1 MNKEVKVA
9 LFNKNTPKS
18 KVLKSI
24 GDIVLDNI
32 CISCETDEDLS
43 TGDYFLD
50 AVFIVDDEGIWKGIE
65 EEAILKVKLDY
76 GYEIFDIVKATKN
89 TRDITV
95 FARQHTIEK
104 QLSIRLEDVR
114 PENQNGYSALQW
126 MLENSNEYKEDKH
139 YARELEFSSDIET
152 ISTAYY
158 QGMRLYEGLF
168 DCDQSFID
176 RWGGEIQRRGYRTTI
191 NKKIGQDRGFQV
203 RHAKNMSGFESET
216 SIDSV
221 YTRIKPK
228 AYNGYTIDGY
238 VQSSNIDKYATVR
251 TITIKYEDVKLQEDC
266 EEGEVG
272 YETLEELQAELIR
285 RAELEFTENHID
297 EIQGTYTVSFEDL
310 SKTEEYKNYTI
321 LERCY
326 LGDTVNVFIDKL
338 DVNISVR
345 AIRKKYN
352 VMTQKVISIELSNL
366 DLSEFKPKSFAEV
379 VKEINKLPESFQNV
393 LQQAREEATD
403 LINAGING
411 FVVANKNEILIMDTA
426 DKNTATKVWRWNV
439 NGLGF
444 SSTGYYGEYNTALTM
459 DGKLVL
465 NELTCE
471 GINAMLINAGMLK
484 SLNDKTW
491 INMEDGSF
499 NFADALKLVDGKL
512 VFSHTNGSEGI
523 TIDKGG
529 FKVTTYSKTNGMEEV
544 AKLIATSFPKDRN
557 QNGLSICTTG
567 YGDYIQIGYERENGA
582 IRAAM
587 FFVPVSIPSTAGL
600 PYTDAGIYIKDKTFV
615 ENLINFKYG
624 LYLKSNG
631 TKDHVIYNDS
641 SNNYLNIFGDNGIN
655 LGFFNGDTPT
665 NRLILHE
672 APPSGTGDLIESY
685 GNWNFKGY
693 TLHNLTLANYKLAN
707 TYANLETKSI
717 AEVSALETN
726 STDNIRYVYK
736 DITSKDNRIVLNI
749 PSEYQGR
756 DYDVVGVAKLG
767 FGDYRISSKEEN
779 RFIIETDRE
788 MTMNIEISIN

>member
-9 LFNKNTPKS
+9 LFDKNTPKS

-50 AVFIVDDEGIWKGIE
+50 AVFIVDDEGIWKSIE

-76 GYEIFDIVKATKN
+76 GYEIFDIVKVTEN

-176 RWGGEIQRRGYRTTI
+176 RWGGEILRRGYKTTI
-191 NKKIGQDRGFQV
+191 NKRIGQDRGFQV

-221 YTRIKPK
+221 YTRIKPV

-251 TITIKYEDVKLQEDC
+251 TVTIKYEDVKLQEDC
-266 EEGEVG
+266 EEDEVG
-272 YETLEELQAELIR
+272 YATLEELQAELIR
-285 RAELEFTENHID
+285 RAKLEFTENHID

-379 VKEINKLPESFQNV
+379 VKEINKLPEDFQNI

-471 GINAMLINAGMLK
+471 GINAMLINAGILK
-484 SLNDKTW
+484 SLNGESW
-491 INMEDGSF
+491 INLDSGEAQLTGS
-499 NFADALKLVDGKL
+499 LITK
-512 VFSHTNGSEGI
+512 NGNQYVKVSSGGI
-523 TIDKGG
+523 TFQDDHKEEQLLRIANSYYASNRDI
-529 FKVTTYSKTNGMEEV
+529 NGV
-544 AKLIATSFPKDRN
+544 NFNS
-557 QNGLSICTTG
+557 GL
-567 YGDYIQIGYERENGA
+567 YGDYMRFAN
-582 IRAAM
+582 
-587 FFVPVSIPSTAGL
+587 VPVEDLTQGWDSSDIKE
-600 PYTDAGIYIKDKTFV
+600 YIFFDLCSNDFT
-615 ENLINFKYG
+615 INTSQYYKG
-624 LYLKSNG
+624 MNIRCPMHIRNTINIKSN
-631 TKDHVIYNDS
+631 DESAPHQIY
-641 SNNYLNIFGDNGIN
+641 SNTNSFLTMIGDNGIV
-655 LGFFNGDTPT
+655 LGYRQGLN
-665 NRLILHE
+665 NKARLKLAE
-672 APPSGTGDLIESY
+672 AEDSSGCVNNSY
-685 GNWNFKGY
+685 GNWNFNGY
-693 TLHNLTLANYKLAN
+693 TVKNTNIVN
-707 TYANLETKSI
+707 TYANLETRTL
-717 AEVSALETN
+717 AEVSTLETN
-726 STDNIRYVYK
+726 STDNIRYIYK
-736 DITSKDNRIVLNI
+736 NIASKDNRIVLNI
-749 PSEYQGR
+749 PNEYLGR
-756 DYDVVGVAKLG
+756 DYDIVGVAKFG

-788 MTMNIEISIN
+788 MTMNIEISIE

>member
-1 MNKEVKVA
+1 MSKEVKVA
-9 LFNKNTPKS
+9 LFDKNTPKS

-50 AVFIVDDEGIWKGIE
+50 AVFIVDDEGIWKSIE

-76 GYEIFDIVKATKN
+76 GYEIFDIVKVTEN

-126 MLENSNEYKEDKH
+126 MLENSNEYKEGRH
-139 YARELEFSSDIET
+139 YAGELEFSSDIET
-152 ISTAYY
+152 INTAYY
-158 QGMRLYEGLF
+158 QEMNLYKALF
-168 DCDQSFID
+168 DCDQSFIN

-203 RHAKNMSGFESET
+203 RHAKNMTGFESET

-228 AYNGYTIDGY
+228 AYNGHTIDGY
-238 VQSSNIDKYATVR
+238 VQSSNINKYATVR
-251 TITIKYEDVKLQEDC
+251 TVTIKYEDVKLQEDC
-266 EEGEVG
+266 EEDEVG
-272 YETLEELQAELIR
+272 YATLEELQAELIR
-285 RAELEFTENHID
+285 RSELEFTENHID

-310 SKTEEYKNYTI
+310 SKTEEYKNYVI

-352 VMTQKVISIELSNL
+352 VMTQKVISIDLSNL

-379 VKEINKLPESFQNV
+379 VKEINKLPEDFQNI

-411 FVVANKNEILIMDTA
+411 FVVVNKNEILIMDTA

-471 GINAMLINAGMLK
+471 GINAMLINAGILK
-484 SLNDKTW
+484 SLNGESW
-491 INMEDGSF
+491 INLDSGEAQLTGTVKSQNGDQFVSMDSGGINFQDWRRKEQMLRMGISYFDANRDLNGI
-499 NFADALKLVDGKL
+499 NFAMPTYSDFIR
-512 VFSHTNGSEGI
+512 FSHIAKEDLTNGWTSEDKQYNFFDCWSSDQ
-523 TIDKGG
+523 TIDGNSYKRGINM
-529 FKVTTYSKTNGMEEV
+529 YAPLWMNNNIN
-544 AKLIATSFPKDRN
+544 IAS
-557 QNGLSICTTG
+557 
-567 YGDYIQIGYERENGA
+567 
-582 IRAAM
+582 
-587 FFVPVSIPSTAGL
+587 
-600 PYTDAGIYIKDKTFV
+600 
-615 ENLINFKYG
+615 
-624 LYLKSNG
+624 
-631 TKDHVIYNDS
+631 NDS
-641 SNNYLNIFGDNGIN
+641 SSPHNIYNTTEGKLLICGDNGVIIGYRNGTQNLIRLYIN
-655 LGFFNGDTPT
+655 ESDDS
-665 NRLILHE
+665 
-672 APPSGTGDLIESY
+672 SGCAINAY
-685 GNWNFKGY
+685 GNWNFNGGAIK
-693 TLHNLTLANYKLAN
+693 NANIVN
-707 TYANLETKSI
+707 TYANTETRTV
-717 AEVSALETN
+717 AEVSTLETN

-736 DITSKDNRIVLNI
+736 NITSKDNRIVLNI
-749 PSEYQGR
+749 PNEYQGR
-756 DYDVVGVAKLG
+756 EYDIVGVAKFE

-788 MTMNIEISIN
+788 MMMNIEISIN

>member
-1 MNKEVKVA
+1 MSKEVKVA
-9 LFNKNTPKS
+9 LFDKNTPKN
-18 KVLKSI
+18 KILKSI
-24 GDIVLDNI
+24 GDVVLDNI

-50 AVFIVDDEGIWKGIE
+50 AVFIVDDEGIWKSIE

-352 VMTQKVISIELSNL
+352 VMTQKVILL
-366 DLSEFKPKSFAEV
+366 LRFGD
-379 VKEINKLPESFQNV
+379 
-393 LQQAREEATD
+393 
-403 LINAGING
+403 
-411 FVVANKNEILIMDTA
+411 
-426 DKNTATKVWRWNV
+426 
-439 NGLGF
+439 
-444 SSTGYYGEYNTALTM
+444 
-459 DGKLVL
+459 
-465 NELTCE
+465 
-471 GINAMLINAGMLK
+471 GML
-484 SLNDKTW
+484 
-491 INMEDGSF
+491 M
-499 NFADALKLVDGKL
+499 V
-512 VFSHTNGSEGI
+512 
-523 TIDKGG
+523 
-529 FKVTTYSKTNGMEEV
+529 
-544 AKLIATSFPKDRN
+544 
-557 QNGLSICTTG
+557 
-567 YGDYIQIGYERENGA
+567 
-582 IRAAM
+582 
-587 FFVPVSIPSTAGL
+587 
-600 PYTDAGIYIKDKTFV
+600 
-615 ENLINFKYG
+615 
-624 LYLKSNG
+624 
-631 TKDHVIYNDS
+631 
-641 SNNYLNIFGDNGIN
+641 
-655 LGFFNGDTPT
+655 
-665 NRLILHE
+665 
-672 APPSGTGDLIESY
+672 
-685 GNWNFKGY
+685 
-693 TLHNLTLANYKLAN
+693 
-707 TYANLETKSI
+707 
-717 AEVSALETN
+717 
-726 STDNIRYVYK
+726 
-736 DITSKDNRIVLNI
+736 
-749 PSEYQGR
+749 
-756 DYDVVGVAKLG
+756 
-767 FGDYRISSKEEN
+767 
-779 RFIIETDRE
+779 
-788 MTMNIEISIN
+788 

>member
-1 MNKEVKVA
+1 MSKEVKVA
-9 LFNKNTPKS
+9 LFDKNTPKN
-18 KVLKSI
+18 KILKSI

-50 AVFIVDDEGIWKGIE
+50 AVFIVDDEGIWKSIE

-76 GYEIFDIVKATKN
+76 GYEIFDIVKVTEN

-114 PENQNGYSALQW
+114 PEGNNGYSALQW
-126 MLENSNEYKEDKH
+126 MLENSNEYKEGRH
-139 YARELEFSSDIET
+139 YAGELEFSSDIET
-152 ISTAYY
+152 INTAYY
-158 QGMRLYEGLF
+158 QEMNLYKALF
-168 DCDQSFID
+168 DCDQSFIN

-203 RHAKNMSGFESET
+203 RHAKNMSGFESEI

-228 AYNGYTIDGY
+228 AYNGHTIDGY
-238 VQSSNIDKYATVR
+238 VQSSNINKYATVR
-251 TITIKYEDVKLQEDC
+251 TVTIKYEDVKLQEDC
-266 EEGEVG
+266 EEDEVG
-272 YETLEELQAELIR
+272 YATLEELQAELIR
-285 RAELEFTENHID
+285 RSELEFTENHID

-310 SKTEEYKNYTI
+310 SKTEEYKNYVI

-352 VMTQKVISIELSNL
+352 VMTQKVISIDLSNL

-379 VKEINKLPESFQNV
+379 VKEINKLPEDFQNI

-411 FVVANKNEILIMDTA
+411 FVVVNKNEILIMDTA

-471 GINAMLINAGMLK
+471 GINAMLINAGILK
-484 SLNDKTW
+484 SLNGESW
-491 INMEDGSF
+491 INLDSGEAQLTGTIKSQKGEQF
-499 NFADALKLVDGKL
+499 VSVDAG
-512 VFSHTNGSEGI
+512 GI
-523 TIDKGG
+523 TFQDNHKSEQLLRVASSYYGSNRDI
-529 FKVTTYSKTNGMEEV
+529 NGV
-544 AKLIATSFPKDRN
+544 NFSSAKF
-557 QNGLSICTTG
+557 
-567 YGDYIQIGYERENGA
+567 GDYIRFSN
-582 IRAAM
+582 
-587 FFVPVSIPSTAGL
+587 IPSEDLTTDWANPDNKEYTFFDLCSSDFTINTA
-600 PYTDAGIYIKDKTFV
+600 PYYKGMVVRCPMHIRDMM
-615 ENLINFKYG
+615 NLR
-624 LYLKSNG
+624 SN
-631 TKDHVIYNDS
+631 DNSVPHQIYNNTNS
-641 SNNYLNIFGDNGIN
+641 FLTIIGDNGLV
-655 LGFFNGDTPT
+655 LGYRQGLN
-665 NRLILHE
+665 NKVRLKLAE
-672 APPSGTGDLIESY
+672 AEDSSGCVNNSY
-685 GNWNFKGY
+685 GNWNFNGY
-693 TLHNLTLANYKLAN
+693 TVKNANIVN
-707 TYANLETKSI
+707 TYANLETRTV
-717 AEVSALETN
+717 AEFITLETN
-726 STDNIRYVYK
+726 STDNIRYIYK
-736 DITSKDNRIVLNI
+736 NITSKDNRIVLNI

-756 DYDVVGVAKLG
+756 SYTIVGIAKKG
-767 FGDYRISSKEEN
+767 FGDYAITEESQN

>member
-9 LFNKNTPKS
+9 LFDKNTPKS

-50 AVFIVDDEGIWKGIE
+50 AVFIVDDEGIWKSIE

-76 GYEIFDIVKATKN
+76 GYEIFDIVKATKS

-104 QLSIRLEDVR
+104 QLSTNLKDVR
-114 PENQNGYSALQW
+114 PEGNNGYSALQW
-126 MLENSNEYKEDKH
+126 MLENSNEYKEGRN

-152 ISTAYY
+152 INTAYY
-158 QGMRLYEGLF
+158 QEMNLYKALF
-168 DCDQSFID
+168 DCDQSFIN

-251 TITIKYEDVKLQEDC
+251 TVTIKYEDVKLQEDC
-266 EEGEVG
+266 EEDEVG
-272 YETLEELQAELIR
+272 YATLEELQAELIR

-352 VMTQKVISIELSNL
+352 VMTQKVISIDLSNL

-379 VKEINKLPESFQNV
+379 VKEINKLPERFQNV

-471 GINAMLINAGMLK
+471 GINAMLINAGILK
-484 SLNDKTW
+484 SLNGESW
-491 INMEDGSF
+491 INLDSGDVQITGELRSKSVSQWVGLNAGGLTFQDWNKEEQMLRVGIAYFDSNRDINGVEFAMPQYSDFVRFSHIAKPNLNDGWTSEDLF
-499 NFADALKLVDGKL
+499 YNFFELWSSQQIVNGVVKKKGMTINSPLWINNNINIASNDSNSPHNIYNTTEGKL
-512 VFSHTNGSEGI
+512 
-523 TIDKGG
+523 
-529 FKVTTYSKTNGMEEV
+529 
-544 AKLIATSFPKDRN
+544 LI
-557 QNGLSICTTG
+557 C
-567 YGDYIQIGYERENGA
+567 
-582 IRAAM
+582 
-587 FFVPVSIPSTAGL
+587 
-600 PYTDAGIYIKDKTFV
+600 
-615 ENLINFKYG
+615 
-624 LYLKSNG
+624 
-631 TKDHVIYNDS
+631 
-641 SNNYLNIFGDNGIN
+641 GDNGVIIGYRNGTQNLIRLYIN
-655 LGFFNGDTPT
+655 ETDDSNGCAI
-665 NRLILHE
+665 N
-672 APPSGTGDLIESY
+672 AY
-685 GNWNFKGY
+685 GNWNFNGGAIK
-693 TLHNLTLANYKLAN
+693 NANIVN
-707 TYANLETKSI
+707 TYANTKTKSI

-726 STDNIRYVYK
+726 SSDNIRYVYK
-736 DITSKDNRIVLNI
+736 NITSKDNRIVLNI
-749 PSEYQGR
+749 PNEYVGR
-756 DYDVVGVAKLG
+756 EYTIVGVAKKS
-767 FGDYRISSKEEN
+767 FGDYAIREESEN

-788 MTMNIEISIN
+788 MILNIEISIN

>member
-1 MNKEVKVA
+1 MSKEVKVA
-9 LFNKNTPKS
+9 LFDKNTPKN
-18 KVLKSI
+18 KILKSI

-50 AVFIVDDEGIWKGIE
+50 AVFIVDDEGIWKSIE

-76 GYEIFDIVKATKN
+76 GYEIFDIVKVTEN

-126 MLENSNEYKEDKH
+126 MLENSNEYKEGRH
-139 YARELEFSSDIET
+139 YAGELEFSSDIET
-152 ISTAYY
+152 INTAYY
-158 QGMRLYEGLF
+158 QEMNLYKALF
-168 DCDQSFID
+168 DCDQSFIN

-203 RHAKNMSGFESET
+203 RHAKNMSGFESEI

-228 AYNGYTIDGY
+228 AYNGHTIDGY
-238 VQSSNIDKYATVR
+238 VQSSNINKYATVR
-251 TITIKYEDVKLQEDC
+251 TVTIKYEDVKLQEDC
-266 EEGEVG
+266 EEDEVG
-272 YETLEELQAELIR
+272 YATLEELQAELIR
-285 RAELEFTENHID
+285 RSELEFTENHID

-310 SKTEEYKNYTI
+310 SKTEEYKNYVI

-352 VMTQKVISIELSNL
+352 VMTQKVISIDLSNL

-379 VKEINKLPESFQNV
+379 VKEINKLPEDFQNI

-411 FVVANKNEILIMDTA
+411 FVVVNKNEILIMDTA

-471 GINAMLINAGMLK
+471 GINAMLINAGILK
-484 SLNDKTW
+484 SLNGESW
-491 INMEDGSF
+491 INLDSG
-499 NFADALKLVDGKL
+499 DAQLTGTIKSQKGEQFVSVDAG
-512 VFSHTNGSEGI
+512 GI
-523 TIDKGG
+523 TFQDNHKSEQLLRVASSYYGSNRDI
-529 FKVTTYSKTNGMEEV
+529 NGV
-544 AKLIATSFPKDRN
+544 NFSSAKF
-557 QNGLSICTTG
+557 
-567 YGDYIQIGYERENGA
+567 GDYIRFSN
-582 IRAAM
+582 
-587 FFVPVSIPSTAGL
+587 IPSEDLTTDWANPDNKEYTFFDLCSSDFTINTA
-600 PYTDAGIYIKDKTFV
+600 PYYKGMVVRCPMHIRDMM
-615 ENLINFKYG
+615 NLR
-624 LYLKSNG
+624 SN
-631 TKDHVIYNDS
+631 DNSVPHQIYNNTNS
-641 SNNYLNIFGDNGIN
+641 FLTIIGDNGLV
-655 LGFFNGDTPT
+655 LGYRQGLN
-665 NRLILHE
+665 NKVRLKLAE
-672 APPSGTGDLIESY
+672 AEDSSGCVNNSY
-685 GNWNFKGY
+685 GNWNFNGY
-693 TLHNLTLANYKLAN
+693 TVKNANIVN
-707 TYANLETKSI
+707 TYANLETRTL
-717 AEVSALETN
+717 AEVSTLETN
-726 STDNIRYVYK
+726 SSDNIRYIYK
-736 DITSKDNRIVLNI
+736 NITSKDNRIVLNI
-749 PSEYQGR
+749 PNEYLGR
-756 DYDVVGVAKLG
+756 DYDIVGVAKFG

>member
-1 MNKEVKVA
+1 MSKEVKVA
-9 LFNKNTPKS
+9 LFDKNTPKN
-18 KVLKSI
+18 KILKSI

-50 AVFIVDDEGIWKGIE
+50 AVFIVDDEGIWKSIE

-76 GYEIFDIVKATKN
+76 GYEIFDIVKVTEN

-114 PENQNGYSALQW
+114 PEGNNGYSALQW
-126 MLENSNEYKEDKH
+126 MLENSNEYKEGRN

-152 ISTAYY
+152 INTAYY
-158 QGMRLYEGLF
+158 QEMNLYKALF
-168 DCDQSFID
+168 DCDQSFIN

-203 RHAKNMSGFESET
+203 RHAKNMSGFESEI

-228 AYNGYTIDGY
+228 AYNGHTIDGY
-238 VQSSNIDKYATVR
+238 VQSSNINKYATVR
-251 TITIKYEDVKLQEDC
+251 TVTIKYEDVKLQEDC
-266 EEGEVG
+266 EEDEVG
-272 YETLEELQAELIR
+272 YATLEELQAELIR

-310 SKTEEYKNYTI
+310 SKTEEYKNYVI

-352 VMTQKVISIELSNL
+352 VMTQKVISIDLSNL

-379 VKEINKLPESFQNV
+379 VKEINKLPEDFQNI

-411 FVVANKNEILIMDTA
+411 FVVVNKNEILIMDTA

-471 GINAMLINAGMLK
+471 GINAMLINAGILK
-484 SLNDKTW
+484 SLNGESW
-491 INMEDGSF
+491 INLDSG
-499 NFADALKLVDGKL
+499 DAQLTGTIKSQKGEQFVSVDAG
-512 VFSHTNGSEGI
+512 GI
-523 TIDKGG
+523 TFQDNHKSEQLLRVASSYYGSNRDI
-529 FKVTTYSKTNGMEEV
+529 NGV
-544 AKLIATSFPKDRN
+544 NFSSAKF
-557 QNGLSICTTG
+557 
-567 YGDYIQIGYERENGA
+567 GDYIRFSN
-582 IRAAM
+582 
-587 FFVPVSIPSTAGL
+587 IPSEDLTTDWANPDNKEYTFFDLCSSDFTINTA
-600 PYTDAGIYIKDKTFV
+600 PYYKGMVVRCPMHIRDMM
-615 ENLINFKYG
+615 NLR
-624 LYLKSNG
+624 SN
-631 TKDHVIYNDS
+631 DNSVPHQIYNNTNS
-641 SNNYLNIFGDNGIN
+641 FLTIIGDNGLV
-655 LGFFNGDTPT
+655 LGYRQGLN
-665 NRLILHE
+665 NKVRLKLAE
-672 APPSGTGDLIESY
+672 AEDSSGCVNNSY
-685 GNWNFKGY
+685 GNWNFNGY
-693 TLHNLTLANYKLAN
+693 TVKNANIVN
-707 TYANLETKSI
+707 TYANTETRTV
-717 AEVSALETN
+717 AEVSTLETN

-736 DITSKDNRIVLNI
+736 NITSKDNRIVLNI
-749 PSEYQGR
+749 PNEYQGR
-756 DYDVVGVAKLG
+756 EYDIVGVAKFE

-788 MTMNIEISIN
+788 MTMNIEISIE

>member
-1 MNKEVKVA
+1 MSKEVKVA
-9 LFNKNTPKS
+9 LFDKNTPKN
-18 KVLKSI
+18 KILKSI

-50 AVFIVDDEGIWKGIE
+50 AVFIVDDEGIWKSIE

-76 GYEIFDIVKATKN
+76 GYEIFDIVKVTEN

-126 MLENSNEYKEDKH
+126 MLENSNEYKEGRH
-139 YARELEFSSDIET
+139 YAGELEFSSDIET
-152 ISTAYY
+152 INTAYY
-158 QGMRLYEGLF
+158 QEMNLYKALF
-168 DCDQSFID
+168 DCDQSFIN

-203 RHAKNMSGFESET
+203 RHAKNMSGFESEI

-221 YTRIKPK
+221 YTRIKPRS
-228 AYNGYTIDGY
+228 YNGYTIDGY
-238 VQSSNIDKYATVR
+238 VQSSNINKYATVR
-251 TITIKYEDVKLQEDC
+251 TVTIKYEDVKLQEDC
-266 EEGEVG
+266 EEDEVG
-272 YETLEELQAELIR
+272 YATLEELQAELIR
-285 RAELEFTENHID
+285 RSELEFTENHID

-310 SKTEEYKNYTI
+310 SKTEEYKNYVI

-352 VMTQKVISIELSNL
+352 VMTQKVISIDLSNL

-379 VKEINKLPESFQNV
+379 VKEINKLPEDFQNI

-411 FVVANKNEILIMDTA
+411 FVVVNKNEILIMDTA

-471 GINAMLINAGMLK
+471 GINAMLINAGILK
-484 SLNDKTW
+484 SLNGESW
-491 INMEDGSF
+491 INLDSGEAQLTGTIKSQKGEQF
-499 NFADALKLVDGKL
+499 VSVDAG
-512 VFSHTNGSEGI
+512 GI
-523 TIDKGG
+523 TFQDNHKSEQLLRVASSYYGSNRDI
-529 FKVTTYSKTNGMEEV
+529 NGV
-544 AKLIATSFPKDRN
+544 NFSSAKF
-557 QNGLSICTTG
+557 
-567 YGDYIQIGYERENGA
+567 GDYIRFSN
-582 IRAAM
+582 
-587 FFVPVSIPSTAGL
+587 IPSEDLTTDWANPDNKEYTFFDLCSSDFTINTAQYYKGMVVRC
-600 PYTDAGIYIKDKTFV
+600 PMHIRDMM
-615 ENLINFKYG
+615 NLR
-624 LYLKSNG
+624 SN
-631 TKDHVIYNDS
+631 DNSVPHQIYNNTNS
-641 SNNYLNIFGDNGIN
+641 FLTMIGDNGIV
-655 LGFFNGDTPT
+655 LGYRQGLN
-665 NRLILHE
+665 NKVRLKLAE
-672 APPSGTGDLIESY
+672 AEDSSGCVNNSY
-685 GNWNFKGY
+685 GNWNFNGY
-693 TLHNLTLANYKLAN
+693 TVKNANIVN
-707 TYANLETKSI
+707 TYANLETRTL
-717 AEVSALETN
+717 AEVSTLETN
-726 STDNIRYVYK
+726 STDNIRYIYK
-736 DITSKDNRIVLNI
+736 NITSKDNRIVLNI
-749 PSEYQGR
+749 PNEYQGR
-756 DYDVVGVAKLG
+756 SYTIVGIAKKG
-767 FGDYRISSKEEN
+767 FGDYAITEESQN

-788 MTMNIEISIN
+788 MTMNIEISIE

>member
-9 LFNKNTPKS
+9 LFDKNTPKS

-32 CISCETDEDLS
+32 CISCETDEVLS

-50 AVFIVDDEGIWKGIE
+50 AVFIVDDEGIWKSIE

-104 QLSIRLEDVR
+104 QLSTNLKDVR
-114 PENQNGYSALQW
+114 SEGNNGYSALQW

-158 QGMRLYEGLF
+158 QEMNLYKALF
-168 DCDQSFID
+168 DCDQSFIN

-191 NKKIGQDRGFQV
+191 NKKIGRDRGFQV

-471 GINAMLINAGMLK
+471 GINAMLINAGILK
-484 SLNDKTW
+484 SLNGESW
-491 INMEDGSF
+491 INLDNGEAQLTGELRSRKGDQWVGLNAGGLTFQDWNKEEQMLRVGIAYFDSNRDINGVEFAMPQYSDFVRFSHIAKPNLNDGWTSEDLFYNFFELWSSQQIVNGVVKKKGMTINSPLHVNNNINIASNDF
-499 NFADALKLVDGKL
+499 NSPHNIYNTTEGKL
-512 VFSHTNGSEGI
+512 
-523 TIDKGG
+523 
-529 FKVTTYSKTNGMEEV
+529 
-544 AKLIATSFPKDRN
+544 LI
-557 QNGLSICTTG
+557 C
-567 YGDYIQIGYERENGA
+567 
-582 IRAAM
+582 
-587 FFVPVSIPSTAGL
+587 
-600 PYTDAGIYIKDKTFV
+600 
-615 ENLINFKYG
+615 
-624 LYLKSNG
+624 
-631 TKDHVIYNDS
+631 
-641 SNNYLNIFGDNGIN
+641 GDNGVIIGYRNGTQNLIRLYIN
-655 LGFFNGDTPT
+655 ETDDSNGCS
-665 NRLILHE
+665 IL
-672 APPSGTGDLIESY
+672 SY
-685 GNWNFKGY
+685 GNWNFNGGAIK
-693 TLHNLTLANYKLAN
+693 NANIVN
-707 TYANLETKSI
+707 TYANTETRTV
-717 AEVSALETN
+717 AEVSVLETN
-726 STDNIRYVYK
+726 STDNVRYIYK
-736 DITSKDNRIVLNI
+736 NITSKDNRIVLNI
-749 PSEYQGR
+749 PNEYLGR
-756 DYDVVGVAKLG
+756 DYDIVGVAKFG
-767 FGDYRISSKEEN
+767 FGDYAITSKEEN

>member
-1 MNKEVKVA
+1 MSKEVKVA
-9 LFNKNTPKS
+9 LFDKNTPKN
-18 KVLKSI
+18 KILKSI

-50 AVFIVDDEGIWKGIE
+50 AVFIVDDEGIWKSIE

-76 GYEIFDIVKATKN
+76 GYEIFDIVKVTEN

-114 PENQNGYSALQW
+114 IENQNGYSALQW
-126 MLENSNEYKEDKH
+126 MLENSNEYKEGRH
-139 YARELEFSSDIET
+139 YAGELEFSSDIET
-152 ISTAYY
+152 INTAYY
-158 QGMRLYEGLF
+158 QEMNLYKALF
-168 DCDQSFID
+168 DCDQSFIN

-203 RHAKNMSGFESET
+203 RHAKNMSGFESEI

-228 AYNGYTIDGY
+228 AYNGHTIDGY
-238 VQSSNIDKYATVR
+238 VQSSNINKYATVR
-251 TITIKYEDVKLQEDC
+251 TVTIKYEDVKLQEDC
-266 EEGEVG
+266 EEDEVG
-272 YETLEELQAELIR
+272 YATLEELQAELIR
-285 RAELEFTENHID
+285 RSELEFTENHID

-310 SKTEEYKNYTI
+310 SKTEEYKNYVI

-352 VMTQKVISIELSNL
+352 VMTQKVISIDLSNL

-379 VKEINKLPESFQNV
+379 VKEINKLPEDFQNI

-411 FVVANKNEILIMDTA
+411 FVVVNKNEILIMDTA
-426 DKNTATKVWRWNV
+426 DKNTATNVWRWNV

-471 GINAMLINAGMLK
+471 GINAMLINAGILK
-484 SLNDKTW
+484 SLNGESW
-491 INMEDGSF
+491 INLDNGEAQLTGTVKSQNGDQFVSMDSGGINFQDWRRKEQMLRMGISYFDANRDLNGI
-499 NFADALKLVDGKL
+499 NFAMPTYSDFIR
-512 VFSHTNGSEGI
+512 FSHIAKEDLTNGWTSEDKQYNFFDCWSSDQ
-523 TIDKGG
+523 TIDGNSYKRGINM
-529 FKVTTYSKTNGMEEV
+529 YAPLWMNNNIN
-544 AKLIATSFPKDRN
+544 IAS
-557 QNGLSICTTG
+557 
-567 YGDYIQIGYERENGA
+567 
-582 IRAAM
+582 
-587 FFVPVSIPSTAGL
+587 
-600 PYTDAGIYIKDKTFV
+600 
-615 ENLINFKYG
+615 
-624 LYLKSNG
+624 
-631 TKDHVIYNDS
+631 NDS
-641 SNNYLNIFGDNGIN
+641 SSPHNIYNTTEGKLLICGDNGVIIGYRNGTQNLIRLYIN
-655 LGFFNGDTPT
+655 ESDDS
-665 NRLILHE
+665 
-672 APPSGTGDLIESY
+672 SGCAINAY
-685 GNWNFKGY
+685 GNWNFNSGAIK
-693 TLHNLTLANYKLAN
+693 NANIVN
-707 TYANLETKSI
+707 TYANVETKSI
-717 AEVSALETN
+717 AEVSTLETN
-726 STDNIRYVYK
+726 STDNIRYIYK
-736 DITSKDNRIVLNI
+736 DINSKDNRIVLNI
-749 PSEYQGR
+749 PNEYQGR
-756 DYDVVGVAKLG
+756 SYTIVGIAKKG
-767 FGDYRISSKEEN
+767 FGDYAITEESKN

-788 MTMNIEISIN
+788 MTMNIEISIE

>member
-1 MNKEVKVA
+1 MNKDIKIA
-9 LFNKNTPKS
+9 LFDKSTPKS
-18 KVLKSI
+18 KVLKNV

-32 CISCETDEDLS
+32 CIACETDEDLS

-50 AVFIVDDEGIWKGIE
+50 AVFIVDDEGRWKSIE

-76 GYEIFDIVKATKN
+76 GYEIFDIVKVTEN

-126 MLENSNEYKEDKH
+126 MLENSNEYKEGRH

-158 QGMRLYEGLF
+158 QGMRLYEALF

-176 RWGGEIQRRGYRTTI
+176 RWGGEILRRGYKTTI
-191 NKKIGQDRGFQV
+191 NKRIGQDRGFQV

-216 SIDSV
+216 SIDNI

-251 TITIKYEDVKLQEDC
+251 TVTIKYEDVKLQEDC
-266 EEGEVG
+266 EEDEVG
-272 YETLEELQAELIR
+272 YATLEELQAELIR
-285 RAELEFTENHID
+285 RAKLEFTENHID

-352 VMTQKVISIELSNL
+352 VMTQKVIEIELSNL

-403 LINAGING
+403 LIHAGVGKGYFVWDENG
-411 FVVANKNEILIMDTA
+411 WAIMDTK
-426 DKNTATKVWRWNV
+426 DKNTATNVWQFN
-439 NGLGF
+439 LGGCGY
-444 SSTGYYGEYNTALTM
+444 SSTGYYGKYTTALTM
-459 DGKLVL
+459 DGKMVL

-471 GINAMLINAGMLK
+471 GINAMLINAGILK
-484 SLNDKTW
+484 SLNGESW
-491 INMEDGSF
+491 INLDSGEAQLTGTVKSKNGDQFVAIGSGGITF
-499 NFADALKLVDGKL
+499 QDWRRKEQMLRMGISYFDANRDLNGINFAMPTYSDFIRFSHIAKEDLTQGWTSEDKQYNFFDCWSSDQTFDGNSYKKGINMYAPLWINNNINIASNDSNSQHQIYNTTEGKL
-512 VFSHTNGSEGI
+512 
-523 TIDKGG
+523 
-529 FKVTTYSKTNGMEEV
+529 
-544 AKLIATSFPKDRN
+544 L
-557 QNGLSICTTG
+557 LC
-567 YGDYIQIGYERENGA
+567 
-582 IRAAM
+582 
-587 FFVPVSIPSTAGL
+587 
-600 PYTDAGIYIKDKTFV
+600 
-615 ENLINFKYG
+615 
-624 LYLKSNG
+624 
-631 TKDHVIYNDS
+631 
-641 SNNYLNIFGDNGIN
+641 GDNGILLGYRKGTQN
-655 LGFFNGDTPT
+655 LIRLYINETDDSNGCVI
-665 NRLILHE
+665 N
-672 APPSGTGDLIESY
+672 AY
-685 GNWNFKGY
+685 GNWNFNNGAIK
-693 TLHNLTLANYKLAN
+693 NANIVN
-707 TYANLETKSI
+707 TYANVETKSI
-717 AEVSALETN
+717 AEVSTLETN
-726 STDNIRYVYK
+726 STDNIRYIYK
-736 DITSKDNRIVLNI
+736 NITSKDNRIVLNI
-749 PSEYQGR
+749 PNEYQGR
-756 DYDVVGVAKLG
+756 SYTIVGIAKKG
-767 FGDYRISSKEEN
+767 FGDYAITEESQS

-788 MTMNIEISIN
+788 MTMNIEISIV

>member
-1 MNKEVKVA
+1 MSKEVKVA
-9 LFNKNTPKS
+9 LFDKNTPKN
-18 KVLKSI
+18 KILKSI
-24 GDIVLDNI
+24 GDVVLDNI

-50 AVFIVDDEGIWKGIE
+50 AVFIVDDEGIWKSIE

-345 AIRKKYN
+345 TIRKKYN

-471 GINAMLINAGMLK
+471 GINAMLINAGILK

-499 NFADALKLVDGKL
+499 NFADALKFIDGKL
-512 VFSHTNGSEGI
+512 ILTHTNGSEGI
-523 TIDKGG
+523 SIDKGG
-529 FKVTTYSKTNGMEEV
+529 IKVTTNSANNDMEEV
-544 AKLIATSFPKDRN
+544 AKIIATSFSKDRN

-567 YGDYIQIGYERENGA
+567 YGDYIQIGYQKEDGT
-582 IRAAM
+582 IRAATY
-587 FFVPVSIPSTAGL
+587 FVPVSIPSAAGL
-600 PYTDAGIYIKDKTFV
+600 PFSDAGIYIYDPIFLKNSLNIKGSDV
-615 ENLINFKYG
+615 DHQLVNLSG
-624 LYLKSNG
+624 
-631 TKDHVIYNDS
+631 
-641 SNNYLNIFGDNGIN
+641 NYLGIYGDNG
-655 LGFFNGDTPT
+655 LEFGYKSGTALKT
-665 NRLILHE
+665 RLKIHE
-672 APPSGTGDLIESY
+672 SPPSGTGDLIESY

-726 STDNIRYVYK
+726 STDNVRYVYK
-736 DITSKDNRIVLNI
+736 NITSKNNKIVLNI

-756 DYDVVGVAKLG
+756 NYDIVGVAKFG

>member
-1 MNKEVKVA
+1 MSKEVKVA
-9 LFNKNTPKS
+9 LFDKNTPKN
-18 KVLKSI
+18 KILKSI

-50 AVFIVDDEGIWKGIE
+50 AVFIVDDEGIWKSIE

-76 GYEIFDIVKATKN
+76 GYEIFDIVKVTEN

-126 MLENSNEYKEDKH
+126 MLENSNEYKEGRH
-139 YARELEFSSDIET
+139 YAGELEFSSDIET
-152 ISTAYY
+152 INTAYY
-158 QGMRLYEGLF
+158 QEMNLYKALF
-168 DCDQSFID
+168 DCDQSFIN

-203 RHAKNMSGFESET
+203 RHAKNMSGFESEI

-228 AYNGYTIDGY
+228 AYNGHTIDGY
-238 VQSSNIDKYATVR
+238 VQSSNINKYATVR
-251 TITIKYEDVKLQEDC
+251 TVTIKYEDVKLQEDC
-266 EEGEVG
+266 EEDEVG
-272 YETLEELQAELIR
+272 YATLEELQAELIR
-285 RAELEFTENHID
+285 RSELEFTENHID

-310 SKTEEYKNYTI
+310 SKTEEYKNYVI

-352 VMTQKVISIELSNL
+352 VMTQKVISIDLSNL

-379 VKEINKLPESFQNV
+379 VKEINKLPEDFQNI

-411 FVVANKNEILIMDTA
+411 FVVVNKNEILIMDTA

-471 GINAMLINAGMLK
+471 GINAMLINAGILK
-484 SLNDKTW
+484 SLNGESW
-491 INMEDGSF
+491 INLDNGEAQLTGS
-499 NFADALKLVDGKL
+499 LITK
-512 VFSHTNGSEGI
+512 NGNQYVKVSSGGI
-523 TIDKGG
+523 TFQDDHKEEQLLRIASSYYASNRDI
-529 FKVTTYSKTNGMEEV
+529 NGV
-544 AKLIATSFPKDRN
+544 NFSS
-557 QNGLSICTTG
+557 GL
-567 YGDYIQIGYERENGA
+567 YGDYIRFSN
-582 IRAAM
+582 
-587 FFVPVSIPSTAGL
+587 VPVEDLTAGWDSSEIQEYIFFDL
-600 PYTDAGIYIKDKTFV
+600 CSNDFTINTSPYYKGMNIRCPMYIRNT
-615 ENLINFKYG
+615 INI
-624 LYLKSNG
+624 KSN
-631 TKDHVIYNDS
+631 DESAPHQIYNNGS
-641 SNNYLNIFGDNGIN
+641 GLLSLIGDNGIV
-655 LGFFNGDTPT
+655 LGY
-665 NRLILHE
+665 R
-672 APPSGTGDLIESY
+672 SGTTNKVKLRLNEAEDSNGCSNIAY
-685 GNWNFKGY
+685 GNWNFNGGAIK
-693 TLHNLTLANYKLAN
+693 NANIVN
-707 TYANLETKSI
+707 TYANTKTKSI

-726 STDNIRYVYK
+726 SSDNIRYIYK
-736 DITSKDNRIVLNI
+736 NITSKDNRIVLNI
-749 PSEYQGR
+749 PNEYQGR
-756 DYDVVGVAKLG
+756 EYDIVGVAKFE